1 MNWDAIGALAEL
13 LGALGVIGSL
23 IYLATQVRSA
33 NLASQVD
40 SKLRTTAFL
49 VDFGDKLLDK
59 PELNEIMMRGRK
71 GIENLSREEYLQFSN
86 MAQKAFWY
94 LSAAYFQKRK
104 KMIEDADWHEVN
116 AIIVYWTSARGAY
129 QWWNKFG
136 HHSFAGEFAAF
147 IEQQFELYGV
157 NYPETEEPEPATG

>member
-1 MNWDAIGALAEL
+1 MNWGAIGALAEL
-13 LGALGVIGSL
+13 MGAIGVIGSL
-23 IYLATQVRSA
+23 VYLGTQVRTS
-33 NLASQVD
+33 NLASQVE
-40 SKLRTTAFL
+40 SKLRTTEFL
-49 VDFGDKLLDK
+49 VNFQDLLINN

-71 GIENLSREEYLQFSN
+71 GLENLSREEYLQFSN

-94 LSAAYFQKRK
+94 LSAAYFQQRK
-104 KMIEDADWHEVN
+104 NMIEDADWHEVN
-116 AIIVYWTSARGAY
+116 AIIMYWTSARGAY

-157 NYPETEEPEPATG
+157 NNPETEETEPATG